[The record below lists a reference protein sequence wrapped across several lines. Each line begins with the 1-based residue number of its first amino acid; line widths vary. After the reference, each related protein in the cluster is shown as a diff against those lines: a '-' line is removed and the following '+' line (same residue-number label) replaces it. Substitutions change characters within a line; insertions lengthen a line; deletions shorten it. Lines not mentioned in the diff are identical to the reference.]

1 MGFSYEG
8 LIDQLEYEG
17 FSHEEAV
24 YACDILFER
33 SSLPVKNGSS
43 GSKVKEVQEKLI
55 ESGFLSGS
63 ADGIFGNG
71 TEKAVKAFQTER
83 GLDSTGIVDVETYNA
98 LFMVEESAKETSNEK
113 ANETATKEPLSIE
126 SLLEGCSEAELR
138 ELILKARL
146 ELAKYNA
153 PAETGNVL
161 YEDEF
166 VKVEYSEIELNQHG
180 KLEIKCTVENKSTRN
195 LNIKMKTATCNGWD
209 FTYYGNE
216 GVVSVSASS
225 KNRDTFTFS
234 KFTELTE
241 IDNIETYFYMSE
253 FERGCAAFERLMEIS
268 PPEAEWSAICN
279 WQYLML
285 RMLGRHE
292 EARAVSAR
300 ITRETR
306 AAEAT
311 GTLGNTWTD
320 CQYLLSCWVYNGFIT
335 PVEAIAQAR
344 SYGALNRW
352 YVTMYMALYCE
363 LEGRATE
370 AIGYYEET
378 IATFPEINGTETTK
392 MEYIIEPHLKAL
404 KSKNN

>member
-1 MGFSYEG
+1 MMAKPAAYAAGGQLLSAHEQG
-8 LIDQLEYEG
+8 LRKDLDPRVLEYLR
-17 FSHEEAV
+17 ALKQNL
-24 YACDILFER
+24 A
-33 SSLPVKNGSS
+33 
-43 GSKVKEVQEKLI
+43 
-55 ESGFLSGS
+55 
-63 ADGIFGNG
+63 
-71 TEKAVKAFQTER
+71 
-83 GLDSTGIVDVETYNA
+83 DSTAWLNYAVSLSDYHWMNRHAADAVSMAIA
-98 LFMVEESAKETSNEK
+98 LNPFVAEYHFFRGYCHQK
-113 ANETATKEPLSIE
+113 LG
-126 SLLEGCSEAELR
+126 LLQEA
-138 ELILKARL
+138 AADL
-146 ELAKYNA
+146 ELAWRLDPNHENA
-153 PAETGNVL
+153 G
-161 YEDEF
+161 
-166 VKVEYSEIELNQHG
+166 
-180 KLEIKCTVENKSTRN
+180 
-195 LNIKMKTATCNGWD
+195 
-209 FTYYGNE
+209 YYLGQ
-216 GVVSVSASS
+216 
-225 KNRDTFTFS
+225 
-234 KFTELTE
+234 
-241 IDNIETYFYMSE
+241 TYFYMSE

>member
-1 MGFSYEG
+1 MKKSFIRAMALVIITVIIFPNAAFAITTWTGGVGNLAEDYSNSVNEQNAGSATVGEQNALRVGRDYLNAMGFSYEG

-241 IDNIETYFYMSE
+241 IDNIEAIEEIRYSIRVIDTDSYDTLVESDEYFYLDM
-253 FERGCAAFERLMEIS
+253 
-268 PPEAEWSAICN
+268 P
-279 WQYLML
+279 
-285 RMLGRHE
+285 
-292 EARAVSAR
+292 VS
-300 ITRETR
+300 
-306 AAEAT
+306 
-311 GTLGNTWTD
+311 
-320 CQYLLSCWVYNGFIT
+320 
-335 PVEAIAQAR
+335 
-344 SYGALNRW
+344 
-352 YVTMYMALYCE
+352 
-363 LEGRATE
+363 
-370 AIGYYEET
+370 
-378 IATFPEINGTETTK
+378 
-392 MEYIIEPHLKAL
+392 
-404 KSKNN
+404 